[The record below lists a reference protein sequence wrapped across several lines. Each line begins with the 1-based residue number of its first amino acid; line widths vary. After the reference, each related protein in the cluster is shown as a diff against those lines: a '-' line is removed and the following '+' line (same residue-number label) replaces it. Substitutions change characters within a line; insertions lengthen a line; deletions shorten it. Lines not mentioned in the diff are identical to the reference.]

1 MLGEITQMI
10 APEGLDLII
19 KEIWGLPSW
28 SVATETPH
36 SRCRGPGFDPW
47 GARSYTLQLRVHT
60 PQLKSL
66 TCHNKDRDPECC
78 N

>member
-36 SRCRGPGFDPW
+36 SDAGGPGSIP
-47 GARSYTLQLRVHT
+47 GELG
-60 PQLKSL
+60 L
-66 TCHNKDRDPECC
+66 THC